1 MASGKIVDMGG
12 QQVGQTTPS
21 QVEILSNYRMTL
33 ESKTKERLAM
43 IDELIGILKNN
54 KDAEKALSLM
64 VQLQQQGNQGK

>member
-21 QVEILSNYRMTL
+21 QVEILSQYRITL
-33 ESKTKERLAM
+33 EAKTKERLAM
-43 IDELIGILKNN
+43 IDELIGIVKNN

-64 VQLQQQGNQGK
+64 AQLQQQGNQ

>member
-21 QVEILSNYRMTL
+21 QVEILSQYRMTL

-43 IDELIGILKNN
+43 IDELIGILKSN

-64 VQLQQQGNQGK
+64 VQLQQQGNQ

>member
-43 IDELIGILKNN
+43 IDELIGILKSN

-64 VQLQQQGNQGK
+64 AQLQQQGNQ

>member
-12 QQVGQTTPS
+12 QQVGEQTMPS

-43 IDELIGILKNN
+43 IDELIGILKGN

-64 VQLQQQGNQGK
+64 AQLQQQGNQ

>member
-12 QQVGQTTPS
+12 QQVGEQTGRPS
-21 QVEILSNYRMTL
+21 QIEILSQYRMTL

-64 VQLQQQGNQGK
+64 VQLQQQGNQ